1 MTRTSMENETDSNI
15 YTGTMSYE
23 LMENTSELLT
33 GDIVRN
39 HTDYD
44 QMITNI
50 TSIMTDKGT
59 EDIAE
64 DINVS
69 NAVTK
74 SYPLDKHSNTITQNN
89 IFDVTMTYS
98 DAYTNDVTVSYPQS
112 AYNVTIWSHNVN
124 TGVPLEDYDV
134 SVGYPLGEYNDTVE
148 YSMGGDYDLSQIPYP
163 MEAMVTIP
171 QWEAII
177 KIGFCVLIMTIA
189 ILGNMG
195 VILTVWKKKRL
206 RSTTNYY
213 IVNLA
218 VSDLLVT
225 ISCTWVQ
232 VVHNLTEGWQLGA
245 FFCKLNSFSQGIV
258 I

>member
-1 MTRTSMENETDSNI
+1 MSQKDENVIFGEMLMDYSSDNETV
-15 YTGTMSYE
+15 TMKQQDISY
-23 LMENTSELLT
+23 
-33 GDIVRN
+33 DITAGYAQGNDTFGYHLGV
-39 HTDYD
+39 H
-44 QMITNI
+44 
-50 TSIMTDKGT
+50 
-59 EDIAE
+59 
-64 DINVS
+64 
-69 NAVTK
+69 AVTEE
-74 SYPLDKHSNTITQNN
+74 H
-89 IFDVTMTYS
+89 
-98 DAYTNDVTVSYPQS
+98 A
-112 AYNVTIWSHNVN
+112 
-124 TGVPLEDYDV
+124 
-134 SVGYPLGEYNDTVE
+134 VE
-148 YSMGGDYDLSQIPYP
+148 DYDLSQYPYP
-163 MEAMVTIP
+163 MEAMNNVP

-245 FFCKLNSFSQGIV
+245 FFCKFNSFSQGILKLL
-258 I
+258 